1 MIVWRTKRKIRDISS
16 AINNKKK
23 DRDRETLNLKVKVDD
38 IKIKIMPMII
48 VFHGHEND
56 MIIKILPFRIFMICF
71 MQNYFDFVKFKILIN
86 NMT

>member
-1 MIVWRTKRKIRDISS
+1 M
-16 AINNKKK
+16 
-23 DRDRETLNLKVKVDD
+23 KVDD

-71 MQNYFDFVKFKILIN
+71 MQNYFDFVRFKILLIN

>member
-1 MIVWRTKRKIRDISS
+1 M
-16 AINNKKK
+16 
-23 DRDRETLNLKVKVDD
+23 KVDD
-38 IKIKIMPMII
+38 IKIKITPMII

-71 MQNYFDFVKFKILIN
+71 MQKYFDFVRFKILIN